1 MTPRMLIGLLSSVSA
16 STALHIPAATLHQ
29 HALELRDK
37 GFTVINDSGIDR
49 QLIQNAA
56 VSCSAEFDRMRENVA
71 RLGIDPNEDL
81 FAFSEIVTRHRKRY
95 GFQPQGPSAWT
106 ELVDEAVRSVA
117 SPVIE
122 TLHTLPPHEDDI
134 PEKAPEL
141 TGWARHLLPAQ
152 PVVEHVDCII
162 SQLGAK
168 AQGFHPDAGDTHI
181 KLARLNA
188 RHRLFN
194 VFCPLTDLQEDG
206 DGTMFWPRSHHRSG
220 VDRFNAAIKR
230 SGALEADALA
240 MSEMAVPACKAG
252 GVILFDFRLLHRGMP
267 NTGGERAIAHAVLS
281 TGFATD
287 PLTFPSTSLRELV
300 EALPSDPDALQQ
312 ELAAIAEQQRKEWMA
327 VRSSSFR

>member
-1 MTPRMLIGLLSSVSA
+1 M
-16 STALHIPAATLHQ
+16 
-29 HALELRDK
+29 
-37 GFTVINDSGIDR
+37 
-49 QLIQNAA
+49 
-56 VSCSAEFDRMRENVA
+56 
-71 RLGIDPNEDL
+71 
-81 FAFSEIVTRHRKRY
+81 
-95 GFQPQGPSAWT
+95 
-106 ELVDEAVRSVA
+106 A

-206 DGTMFWPRSHHRSG
+206 DGTMFWPRVAPSLRGGPLRTRRS
-220 VDRFNAAIKR
+220 
-230 SGALEADALA
+230 SALA
-240 MSEMAVPACKAG
+240 
-252 GVILFDFRLLHRGMP
+252 
-267 NTGGERAIAHAVLS
+267 
-281 TGFATD
+281 
-287 PLTFPSTSLRELV
+287 
-300 EALPSDPDALQQ
+300 
-312 ELAAIAEQQRKEWMA
+312 
-327 VRSSSFR
+327 RSRPTRWR